1 MTTHSITVTIGRNAP
16 VTDPTRPQYDDVT
29 GARITEPMS
38 DQRWREFDMDAQ
50 GTLANNVFERQI
62 IAIERH
68 LGRGSWEGIEEESV
82 KITYL
87 LKSALTDEAIATLS
101 RELSE
106 LARFYDQDAIALT
119 IGTST
124 LC

>member
-1 MTTHSITVTIGRNAP
+1 MYSITVTIGRNAP

-38 DQRWREFDMDAQ
+38 DQRWREFKSDAIH
-50 GTLANNVFERQI
+50 TLDN
-62 IAIERH
+62 
-68 LGRGSWEGIEEESV
+68 
-82 KITYL
+82 
-87 LKSALTDEAIATLS
+87 SALRGEQDATIETSEGVGIWHGEAEANFKVTSLTNHAFTDEAIAALS